1 MSALRAELL
10 RFAREDGG
18 VDLYDPLLERIIH
31 LAPGEEP
38 VDPLLFEGPL
48 AERLRA
54 QIHARFA
61 RPWPTLPAVEG
72 GPIEALDA
80 VPHLHPEIAD
90 PWRRP
95 EPWRRLIEEGRAG
108 GPLLRLP
115 GLLGDEAVSAL
126 IDDLERLE
134 WQRLDTAAVRARRAP
149 LPCPA
154 WIDAPFRALCGAAL
168 GRALPMRFLSQGWRM
183 EPGDGLAIHPDG
195 ARYAATLVLG
205 LSPGWTAAMGGALAF
220 GEPSLDGLRAPLRW
234 LPQAGD
240 ALLFAPHA
248 TSFHAVEPVRAGRRQ
263 TLTGWWMD

>member
-18 VDLYDPLLERIIH
+18 VDLYDPLLERLIH

-48 AERLRA
+48 ADRLRA

-61 RPWPTLPAVEG
+61 RPWPATHPAEG
-72 GPIEALDA
+72 GPIAALDA
-80 VPHLHPEIAD
+80 VPRLHPQIA
-90 PWRRP
+90 PAWRQP
-95 EPWRRLIEEGRAG
+95 EPWRCLIEEGRAG
-108 GPLLRLP
+108 GSLLRLP
-115 GLLGDEAVSAL
+115 RLLRDEAVLAL
-126 IDDLERLE
+126 IHALDGLP
-134 WQRLDTAAVRARRAP
+134 WQRLDTAAVRACRAP

-168 GRALPMRFLSQGWRM
+168 GRSLPTGFLSQAWRM
-183 EPGDGLAIHPDG
+183 EPGDGLAVHPDG
-195 ARYAATLVLG
+195 ARYAGTLVIG
-205 LSPGWTAAMGGALAF
+205 LSAGWTAAMGGALTF
-220 GEPSLDGLRAPLRW
+220 GEPTLEGLTAPQRW

-248 TSFHAVEPVRAGRRQ
+248 TSFHAVEPVRAGRRL
-263 TLTGWWMD
+263 TVTGWWVA